1 MSQRYE
7 LVWKYSDNVK
17 PTLPKIETYR
27 SPMWN
32 DFWRLYYATLKQNME
47 KINLAFIEIY
57 GRTLKIN
64 QSHVTD
70 TILALK
76 ALEKRFKCTLKEIC
90 DGIRKYL
97 GYNTSF
103 YRFENKRRT
112 PIELSRIGG
121 AYELIRSKKST
132 PIEVENYLFLT

>member
-1 MSQRYE
+1 MSQKYE
-7 LVWKYSDNVK
+7 LVWKYSDHVK
-17 PTLPKIETYR
+17 PIPPRIETYR
-27 SPMWN
+27 SPTWN
-32 DFWRLYYATLKQNME
+32 DFWRLYYATLKHNME

-57 GRTLKIN
+57 RRTLKIN

-76 ALEKRFKCTLKEIC
+76 ALEKRFKCTLREIC

-103 YRFENKRRT
+103 YRLENNRRT
-112 PIELSRIGG
+112 PIELNRIGG
-121 AYELIRSKKST
+121 AYSLIKSKKST
-132 PIEVENYLFLT
+132 LIEVENYLFLT